1 MSTMSGRKQM
11 GVNDQNLGETRD
23 YSVLMSLSLAPLSIW
38 GFKTVYGLQD
48 TISFSTGYM
57 IESFKILVL
66 LVSSVQCQWDMGLHM
81 LSLIC

>member
-1 MSTMSGRKQM
+1 M
-11 GVNDQNLGETRD
+11 GVNDQNLGETGA
-23 YSVLMSLSLAPLSIW
+23 YSVLMSQSLTPLSIW

-66 LVSSVQCQWDMGLHM
+66 LDSSVQCQWDMGFHT